1 MSQKNNN
8 LYLYGKHAVL
18 AALKNPR
25 RKNQKLYITEE
36 AFEEV
41 LRETKLNLDVIKTN
55 NQQLFAF
62 VSKDAVHQGMV
73 LKTETIFGN
82 DINTLDFKK
91 PNFKIIMLDQV
102 TDPQNV
108 GNIIRSAWAFGY
120 NAVIMQDKNAPIESG
135 SLAKAATGGLE
146 HVKVLLVNNLN
157 NTIKQLKQIGF
168 WVVGMDI
175 HTDKLLCDAPRF
187 EKSIIVLGAEH
198 RPIRPLLK
206 AGCDFLCK
214 IPINPL
220 SDSVNVST
228 AAALAMYEFNRK

>member
-82 DINTLDFKK
+82 DIIRMPPGLSAFSIRFNT
-91 PNFKIIMLDQV
+91 
-102 TDPQNV
+102 
-108 GNIIRSAWAFGY
+108 
-120 NAVIMQDKNAPIESG
+120 ESG
-135 SLAKAATGGLE
+135 SSRCSKT
-146 HVKVLLVNNLN
+146 
-157 NTIKQLKQIGF
+157 
-168 WVVGMDI
+168 
-175 HTDKLLCDAPRF
+175 
-187 EKSIIVLGAEH
+187 
-198 RPIRPLLK
+198 
-206 AGCDFLCK
+206 
-214 IPINPL
+214 
-220 SDSVNVST
+220 
-228 AAALAMYEFNRK
+228 